1 MVTFIIR
8 KIKNKIGFIMSEKF
22 SLDKNEIE
30 SNIKAIHKL
39 LLDESLDAI
48 YISSSDIFLSEY
60 VPLEECLRYYVTGF
74 SGSTAELLILNTGKV
89 VLFVDGRYHEQADL
103 EVNTEQV
110 TVHKCAM
117 GKRPSEDLLI
127 YLDSNNLNTVAVIPS
142 RTSKK
147 MSDLISDKHE
157 LSTVSERKIGS
168 RIQLTKYK
176 NQSKITSLPLDIV
189 GEATSSKIRRV
200 AGNKGGVFVSSLDSI
215 AWITNMRSYQ
225 LPFQSTFMAK
235 AFFDQDNL
243 YLFVL
248 NDTMESFSKVSQESI
263 TIIEIDAWDNI
274 QQYLEKVVSRDA
286 YEKIYF
292 DSNNLTVLDFNC
304 LIETFSEKKLIDKPK
319 MMTKNHSMKNEA
331 EMKAIVSSFNN
342 ADKAIYNTIK
352 QIKSDFESKE
362 QFSELDCYNIANEI
376 YKAGGA
382 KAQSFKTIMGVG
394 PNSSI
399 IHYSTPSPKVI
410 VKNGDL
416 VLIDS
421 GAYYESGYATDTTR
435 TFTVGNN
442 KPNKIYIEIYSLV
455 LKGFLNAMNAIFPI
469 GTTGKI
475 IDKITRKPLQDR
487 GYDYSHGTGH
497 GVGINVH
504 EGNYLISP
512 QSEVP
517 LQLGTIGSIEPGI
530 YLPEIGGVRLENVVK
545 VIKHPTLEGMLK
557 FKSLVYIGFDHSL
570 IDLSLFSDDEKEM
583 LDDYEEECLKRNR
596 SFKV

>member
-1 MVTFIIR
+1 
-8 KIKNKIGFIMSEKF
+8 
-22 SLDKNEIE
+22 
-30 SNIKAIHKL
+30 
-39 LLDESLDAI
+39 
-48 YISSSDIFLSEY
+48 
-60 VPLEECLRYYVTGF
+60 
-74 SGSTAELLILNTGKV
+74 
-89 VLFVDGRYHEQADL
+89 
-103 EVNTEQV
+103 
-110 TVHKCAM
+110 
-117 GKRPSEDLLI
+117 
-127 YLDSNNLNTVAVIPS
+127 
-142 RTSKK
+142 
-147 MSDLISDKHE
+147 
-157 LSTVSERKIGS
+157 
-168 RIQLTKYK
+168 
-176 NQSKITSLPLDIV
+176 
-189 GEATSSKIRRV
+189 
-200 AGNKGGVFVSSLDSI
+200 
-215 AWITNMRSYQ
+215 
-225 LPFQSTFMAK
+225 MAK

-319 MMTKNHSMKNEA
+319 MMTKYHSMKNEA